1 MSDSL
6 SPQEQAFEEFAR
18 RAQDRWGDSLRTSL
32 LLGSTARGG
41 TPGVDSDVDVF
52 VVVET
57 EAQAEESLGLAHEVG
72 FAHTVPWSPS
82 GRRRYRDS
90 KNEGTVRSFDP

>member
-1 MSDSL
+1 
-6 SPQEQAFEEFAR
+6 
-18 RAQDRWGDSLRTSL
+18 
-32 LLGSTARGG
+32 
-41 TPGVDSDVDVF
+41 VDVF